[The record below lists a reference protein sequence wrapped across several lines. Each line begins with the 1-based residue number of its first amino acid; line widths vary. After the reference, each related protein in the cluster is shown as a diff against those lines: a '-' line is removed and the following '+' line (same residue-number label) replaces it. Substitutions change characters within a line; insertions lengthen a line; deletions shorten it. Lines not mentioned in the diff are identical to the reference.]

1 MKDET
6 NYLPI
11 KEVVDQSQK
20 YIRSW
25 KMLVENIKKQK
36 VRKKCCCNNHNGY
49 KDVLLNNKCLRLSM
63 NRIQSKNHRTELYR
77 ISKSSVSC
85 FDEKI
90 YIKTMDMMD

>member
-25 KMLVENIKKQK
+25 KMLIENIKKQK
-36 VRKKCCCNNHNGY
+36 VRKKM
-49 KDVLLNNKCLRLSM
+49 LLQ
-63 NRIQSKNHRTELYR
+63 QS
-77 ISKSSVSC
+77 
-85 FDEKI
+85 
-90 YIKTMDMMD
+90 

>member
-11 KEVVDQSQK
+11 KEVFDQSQK

-36 VRKKCCCNNHNGY
+36 VRKKM
-49 KDVLLNNKCLRLSM
+49 LLQ
-63 NRIQSKNHRTELYR
+63 QS
-77 ISKSSVSC
+77 
-85 FDEKI
+85 
-90 YIKTMDMMD
+90 